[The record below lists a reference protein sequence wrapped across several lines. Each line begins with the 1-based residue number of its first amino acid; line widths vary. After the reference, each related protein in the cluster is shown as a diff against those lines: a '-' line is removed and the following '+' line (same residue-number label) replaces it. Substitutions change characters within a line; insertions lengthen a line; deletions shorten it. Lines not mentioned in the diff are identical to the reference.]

1 MTRSVLI
8 TGASS
13 GLGLE
18 TALYLA
24 ERDMQVYASMPN
36 LADAAAVER
45 CAYERGVSVRTLEV
59 DITRSASIEAAVR
72 TVTQETGGIWAL
84 VNNAGTRLRGCFEDL
99 ADDELRTLFDT
110 NVFGTM
116 AVTRAVLPA
125 MRAARRGR
133 IVMMTSVA
141 GRIGS
146 FGVGAYCATK
156 FAQEGFGESLAL
168 ELAPFGIQV
177 ALVEPGIVNT
187 AAWNVHRVVGRGT
200 NDPRSP
206 YSTWFHRAEALAD
219 GFVRSSPIR
228 PRDVAEAV
236 HRALTARRP
245 RLRYLVGR
253 RATAVIGLRRHV
265 PGELFERFY
274 FGQLMRRV
282 LHGDRDTRRTHESN
296 D

>member
-1 MTRSVLI
+1 MTSGVLI

-24 ERDMQVYASMPN
+24 ERGMRVYASMPN
-36 LADAAAVER
+36 LEER
-45 CAYERGVSVRTLEV
+45 STLETGARERDV
-59 DITRSASIEAAVR
+59 SLRMLELDITRPASIDAAVR
-72 TVTQETGGIWAL
+72 TIVQETGGIGGL

-125 MRAARRGR
+125 MRAAGHGR

-146 FGVGAYCATK
+146 FGVGGYCATK
-156 FAQEGFGESLAL
+156 FAQEGLGESLAL

-177 ALVEPGIVNT
+177 VLVEPGIVNT
-187 AAWNVHRVVGRGT
+187 TAWGVHRVVARGA
-200 NDPRSP
+200 NDLRGP
-206 YSTWFHRAEALAD
+206 YFAWFHRAEQLAD
-219 GFVRSSPIR
+219 AFVRSSPIR
-228 PRDVAEAV
+228 PQDVAEAV
-236 HRALTARRP
+236 HRALSARRP

-253 RATAVIGLRRHV
+253 RAATVIGLRRHV

-282 LHGDRDTRRTHESN
+282 LR
-296 D
+296 